1 MSRDILIGIIV
12 PLSILLPI
20 GIFMFKYRYADRS
33 MKIIFF
39 YLVVAG
45 LINLLAILLVKM
57 KMRNLPLLHLY
68 TVIETVFFLAYFQSI
83 FEDKKIRKYLTA
95 AMLIFPIL
103 CVLNFLF
110 IQDIFTFNTHTRP
123 LEAILITFVC
133 LLYLYKSGF
142 VEDLMKR
149 PLSWINVGI
158 IVYFPVASII
168 FLLSNYFVFK
178 AYNKDLTT
186 LVWNIHSLLVLA
198 MYLFFAKGFSLIKK
212 DDR

>member
-1 MSRDILIGIIV
+1 MLRNILIGIIV

-20 GIFMFKYRYADRS
+20 GIFMFKYRYADRP

-39 YLVVAG
+39 YLIVAG
-45 LINLLAILLVKM
+45 LINAIGVSLAEMGI
-57 KMRNLPLLHLY
+57 RNLPLLHLY

-83 FEDKKIRKYLTA
+83 FEDKKIRKYLTV
-95 AMLIFPIL
+95 AMVIFPIL

-133 LLYLYKSGF
+133 LLYLYKTGF

-149 PLSWINVGI
+149 PLSWINVGV

-178 AYNKDLTT
+178 AYNKDLNT